1 MPLSTILAGRV
12 KDFFVDLENRLS
24 EVDRGIRICYMHT
37 RALEVYAE
45 NRMLEHALP
54 ELVAEQVACYTLWQD
69 GDILGLKERY
79 DLGTP
84 FCDPT
89 FTKLHGMQAPRIMV
103 NTVKNL
109 ARLVAN
115 RLAGE
120 NVPERINLT
129 ARQPVQAIVHREK
142 HLGTTSFTAYSGSSI
157 YLRHDWFYF
166 LQKSPI
172 EQHLRQY
179 LDFLHT
185 MRQETKPVRSASR
198 AR

>member
-12 KDFFVDLENRLS
+12 KDYFVYLEDRLV
-24 EVDRGIRICYMHT
+24 EIDRGIRIMYTFT
-37 RALEVYAE
+37 RALDIYVA
-45 NRMLEHALP
+45 NRVLERALP
-54 ELVAEQVACYTLWQD
+54 ELVTEQVACYTLWQD
-69 GDILGLKERY
+69 DDRLGLKERY

-89 FTKLHGMQAPRIMV
+89 FTKLRGLQAPRINV
-103 NTVKNL
+103 NKVKGL

-120 NVPERINLT
+120 DVREHVNLNT
-129 ARQPVQAIVHREK
+129 RQPVQAIVHREK
-142 HLGTTSFTAYSGSSI
+142 SLGTTSFKVYSGSSI

-166 LQKSPI
+166 LQDSPI

-185 MRQETKPVRSASR
+185 LRQETKPARNASGTR
-198 AR
+198 